1 MDPRPDV
8 LVHTGDVAD
17 HGVPEEYAEAVAVLS
32 AWEGPMVVCPG
43 NHDVRTPYVDAFL
56 AGASG
61 ASRGWANRSHSVGG
75 ARFLML
81 DSLVD
86 ELDGVRQDHGVLAR
100 EQLAW
105 LDAELSWDPRPTF
118 VCLHHPPVAIGV
130 SLMDPIMLTEPDAL
144 AEVIGRHPHVVA
156 TLVGHA
162 HTMGGLL
169 VRGPPRARRR
179 RRGLHRAARPGGA
192 PRRLVRRL
200 PELRDPPAPRRRPP
214 DHPLARG
221 LNPVELRGALAPRSR
236 DRRGFGVEAMN
247 APLLNQREVGS
258 LASCC
263 WPSTP
268 PPPTSPSRCTTV
280 SRSWPR
286 RARSSG

>member
-1 MDPRPDV
+1 V

-86 ELDGVRQDHGVLAR
+86 EVDGVRQDHGVLAR

-130 SLMDPIMLTEPDAL
+130 SLMDPIMLTEPETL

-156 TLVGHA
+156 TQVGHA
-162 HTMGGLL
+162 HTMGVSSFAGRPVL
-169 VRGPPRARRR
+169 V
-179 RRGLHRAARPGGA
+179 GGGVVSTV
-192 PRRLVRRL
+192 PLDQ
-200 PELRDPPAPRRRPP
+200 EE
-214 DHPLARG
+214 HP
-221 LNPVELRGALAPRSR
+221 VVWYGA
-236 DRRGFGVEAMN
+236 
-247 APLLNQREVGS
+247 
-258 LASCC
+258 
-263 WPSTP
+263 
-268 PPPTSPSRCTTV
+268 SPSFAIHLLHQDGRLTTHWRTV
-280 SRSWPR
+280 
-286 RARSSG
+286 